1 MANNKQIDEGTTAQR
16 QSRKDILR
24 ARKQEEQLRNIRI
37 GAVIVGV
44 LLAAVILFALVNEY
58 VLNPQREVA
67 TVSGDKITLS
77 DWQERVKFERAQRII
92 TLEDQL
98 EIFNDDVGLIQQYS
112 GQTINELQS
121 YEGLGEATL
130 NRMAQDA
137 LLFQA
142 LEDRGVTISEEEI
155 DRRIEEAYNYYGG
168 ESPTPFPTPTDAP
181 EPTPSVTPVGAG
193 DGTDAAGQAPEPQPT
208 NEPVPTATPV
218 SEESFQQEFGD
229 LVDRYNSFG
238 VDEAV
243 YRSLVASSL
252 AGERFLDILAEEQEL
267 PEEDVHASVFFL
279 NFPAEE
285 EAQQALSDI
294 EEMDFLTVWNT
305 INSQQPPAADAETI
319 PATASEILWQTMD
332 SVSGSLGPDVAAAIF
347 NTPIDQPSAI
357 IEVNGA
363 SDSSAYVIVMP
374 SGRETR
380 TLSDNELRG
389 RKIQLL
395 SAYLD
400 NAMSTEV
407 EIGEYWRSRVPTRP
421 ILNPKFLQPPTP
433 TPALPEAPGTGTE

>member
-1 MANNKQIDEGTTAQR
+1 MANNKQIEVTTAQR

-67 TVSGDKITLS
+67 TVGGDKIALR
-77 DWQERVKFERAQRII
+77 DWQERVEFERAQRII

-98 EIFNDDVGLIQQYS
+98 EMFNDDVGLIQQYA

-121 YEGLGEATL
+121 HEVLGEATL

-142 LEDRGVTISEEEI
+142 LEDRGVTISDEEI
-155 DRRIEEAYNYYGG
+155 DRRIEEAYNYYDG

-229 LVDRYNSFG
+229 LVDRYNNFG

-332 SVSGSLGPDVAAAIF
+332 SVSGSLGPDVAAAVF
-347 NTPIDQPSAI
+347 NTPIDQLSAI

-363 SDSSAYVIVMP
+363 SGSPTYVIIMP

-380 TLSDNELRG
+380 TLSENELRG

-400 NAMSTEV
+400 DAMSTEV

-433 TPALPEAPGTGTE
+433 TPTLPEAPGTDTE

>member
-1 MANNKQIDEGTTAQR
+1 MANNKQIDESSTGQR
-16 QSRKDILR
+16 QSRKEILR
-24 ARKQEEQLRNIRI
+24 ARKQAEQLRNIRI
-37 GAVIVGV
+37 AAVIVGV

-58 VLNPQREVA
+58 VLNPQREIA
-67 TVSGDKITLS
+67 TVGDDKIALR
-77 DWQERVKFERAQRII
+77 DWQERVEFERAQRII

-98 EIFNDDVGLIQQYS
+98 EMFNDDVGLIQQYA

-142 LEDRGVTISEEEI
+142 LEDRGVMISEEEI

-168 ESPTPFPTPTDAP
+168 ESPAPFPMPTDAP

-238 VDEAV
+238 VDETV

-252 AGERFLDILAEEQEL
+252 AGERFLDILAEEREL
-267 PEEDVHASVFFL
+267 PEEEVHASAFFL
-279 NFPAEE
+279 NLPAEE

-305 INSQQPPAADAETI
+305 INSQQPPAADTETI

-357 IEVNGA
+357 IEVIGT
-363 SDSSAYVIVMP
+363 SGSPTYVIIMP

-380 TLSDNELRG
+380 TLSENELRG

-400 NAMSTEV
+400 DAMSTEV